1 MFSYRIA
8 ITVHLIAV
16 VLWFGH
22 MFFWSLISGIALKRV
37 HPAETAD
44 TLRRLS
50 LTRRGLGWP
59 SLAILIPTGYVLLG
73 HRGIGWEQLASGLA
87 FTQPGGWVL
96 ATKLGL
102 VTWMIFYQA
111 VFGHRAAPRAIY
123 VNVAAALT
131 ILGLS
136 ILLSRPVLLFS

>member
-1 MFSYRIA
+1 MISYRIA
-8 ITVHLIAV
+8 ITIHLVAV

-22 MFFWSLISGIALKRV
+22 MLFWSLVSGIALKRV
-37 HPAETAD
+37 QPVETAET
-44 TLRRLS
+44 LRSLS
-50 LTRRGLGWP
+50 MTRHGLGWP
-59 SLAILIPTGYVLLG
+59 SLAVLVPTGYILLG
-73 HRGIGWEQLASGLA
+73 HRGIAIEQILSGSA

-102 VTWMIFYQA
+102 VVWMILYQA

-123 VNVAAALT
+123 LNMAAALS

-136 ILLSRPVLLFS
+136 VFLARPALLFS